1 MVADRGNQMNR
12 CILAL
17 VAFGFAVPA
26 ATANAAEYV
35 LDVAAKPEQTSRFE
49 DGREV
54 VDDTTATTSVRLLEP
69 RQQTP
74 KQGGF
79 RVYVVNNTGKQF
91 NFGPENVTLKMADG
105 TAVAML
111 TYQDLL
117 KQEKRRE
124 AWQAIAA
131 GFAAA
136 GRNMQASQAGY
147 NYGSASFSGNTYG
160 TYGTTPYTANTYGTA
175 TYSGYNAG
183 AAFAAQSVA
192 NEQNQRDFQALA
204 LNQAAKR
211 EDLAQVMK
219 TTTVD
224 PGQAFGGIV
233 QYMVPA
239 AVRSSKTA
247 VPVTIEVR
255 TGDEVHK
262 FQATL
267 AKYKG

>member
-1 MVADRGNQMNR
+1 MSR
-12 CILAL
+12 LL
-17 VAFGFAVPA
+17 FG
-26 ATANAAEYV
+26 ATASAILLQSAPAFAAEYV
-35 LDVAAKPEQTSRFE
+35 LDVTAKPEQTSRFE
-49 DGREV
+49 DGRET
-54 VDDTTATTSVRLLEP
+54 VDDSTATTSVRLLEP
-69 RQQTP
+69 RQQTQ

-79 RVYVVNNTGKQF
+79 RVYVMNNTGKPF

-160 TYGTTPYTANTYGTA
+160 SYGTTPYTANTYGTA

-183 AAFAAQSVA
+183 AAFAAQSSA
-192 NEQNQRDFQALA
+192 NEQNQRDFQALQ
-204 LNQAAKR
+204 LSQAAKR
-211 EDLAQVMK
+211 QDLAQVMK

-247 VPVTIEVR
+247 LPVTIEVR
-255 TGDEVHK
+255 TGDDVHT